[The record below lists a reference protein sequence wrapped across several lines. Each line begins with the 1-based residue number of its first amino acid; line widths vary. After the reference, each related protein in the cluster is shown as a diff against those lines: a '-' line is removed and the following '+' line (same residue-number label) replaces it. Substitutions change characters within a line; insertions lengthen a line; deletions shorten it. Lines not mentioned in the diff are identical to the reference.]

1 VYYYYPMST
10 LLDKAIEKAREL
22 PEADQ
27 DIAAA
32 ELLGVLSDFPTPA
45 ERAAIAEGRAAFQR
59 GEFVTLDQLRH
70 EMGVADR

>member
-1 VYYYYPMST
+1 MST

-45 ERAAIAEGRAAFQR
+45 ERAALAAGHAEYER
-59 GEFVTLDQLRH
+59 GDSITLDQLRH
-70 EMGVADR
+70 EMGADHR

>member
-1 VYYYYPMST
+1 MST

-32 ELLGVLSDFPTPA
+32 ELLGVLSEVPTPA
-45 ERAAIAEGRAAFQR
+45 ERAAIARGRIAYER
-59 GEFVTLDQLRH
+59 GDFVTLGQLRH
-70 EMGVADR
+70 EMGADNR